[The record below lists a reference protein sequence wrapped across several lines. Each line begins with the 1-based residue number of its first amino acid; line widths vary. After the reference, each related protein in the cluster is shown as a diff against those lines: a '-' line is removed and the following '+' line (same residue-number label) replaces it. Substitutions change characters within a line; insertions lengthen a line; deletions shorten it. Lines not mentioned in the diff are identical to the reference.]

1 MDPID
6 THHELEDGQSFDAIV
21 AYKIKGHICY
31 EGNKRHLEKSN
42 LFPKLLTTNIA
53 NVLEGNWTEERLVN
67 ERIIFKQL
75 KTDSLLIQKEIHSWC
90 ISQSA
95 YY

>member
-42 LFPKLLTTNIA
+42 LFPKLLTTNIKLRLLMDQI
-53 NVLEGNWTEERLVN
+53 VLVGGL
-67 ERIIFKQL
+67 KQ
-75 KTDSLLIQKEIHSWC
+75 
-90 ISQSA
+90 
-95 YY
+95 